1 MAVLPDK
8 QRAVQ
13 LVGPDKLVFTDSKPV
28 AGPGA
33 HQLLCKVEAV
43 GLCFS
48 DLKLLKQFSKHVRKG
63 PVVSGVEQAVL
74 DQIPSYV
81 PGELPAVPGHEAVVR
96 VVAVGN
102 EAGDFEPGQRF
113 LVQTDY
119 RWLPTAGANAAFGY
133 NFEGA
138 LQEYVL
144 MDTRVVTSPEGE
156 SMLLGVSEHL
166 SASAVA
172 MVEPWACVEDA
183 YACPQRQNLK
193 DGGRLLIAADIEPTR
208 EAVSEL
214 LADHHRPGEIT
225 WLSRFS
231 PPDALAGRV
240 IRATDLGELAEAAF
254 DDVVYFGSDARKV
267 ELLFGKVAAG
277 GLVNIA
283 LCGGRLDRDV
293 AAMVGRVHYGQ
304 VRIVGTTGR
313 RPAASLQYIPET
325 GEIRIGDRI
334 HVIGAGGPMG
344 MMHVIR
350 SICHGTEGVGVV
362 AGDLDRA
369 RLNNLSRIAAPL
381 AKKEGIAYSAYD
393 TAGSHAADSF
403 DYTILMVPAPELV
416 GRAVHSTARGGVINI
431 FAGIPAT
438 VTAKIDLNGYIKKQ
452 LYFVGTSGSVL
463 EDMKRVLSR
472 LERGSLDT
480 NVCVAAVC
488 GLEGAV
494 EGIRAVEDRRVSGK
508 IVVYPACKG
517 LPLTQSNELEEQIPG
532 LGDAMPDGLWTKQ
545 AEEIL
550 LAAYQR

>member
-1 MAVLPDK
+1 
-8 QRAVQ
+8 
-13 LVGPDKLVFTDSKPV
+13 
-28 AGPGA
+28 
-33 HQLLCKVEAV
+33 
-43 GLCFS
+43 
-48 DLKLLKQFSKHVRKG
+48 
-63 PVVSGVEQAVL
+63 
-74 DQIPSYV
+74 
-81 PGELPAVPGHEAVVR
+81 
-96 VVAVGN
+96 
-102 EAGDFEPGQRF
+102 
-113 LVQTDY
+113 
-119 RWLPTAGANAAFGY
+119 
-133 NFEGA
+133 
-138 LQEYVL
+138 
-144 MDTRVVTSPEGE
+144 
-156 SMLLGVSEHL
+156 
-166 SASAVA
+166 
-172 MVEPWACVEDA
+172 
-183 YACPQRQNLK
+183 
-193 DGGRLLIAADIEPTR
+193 LLIAADIEPTR

-225 WLSRFS
+225 WVSPLS
-231 PPDALAGRV
+231 PPDALASRV
-240 IRATDLGELAEAAF
+240 IAAADLGELAEAAF
-254 DDVVYFGSDARKV
+254 DDVIYFGSNAGKV
-267 ELLFGKVAAG
+267 EMLFGKVAAG
-277 GLVNIA
+277 GLVNIT

-313 RPAASLQYIPET
+313 RPAASLEYIPET
-325 GEIRIGDRI
+325 GEIRAGDRI

-350 SICHGTEGVGVV
+350 SICHGTEGVSVV

-393 TAGSHAADSF
+393 TAGGHAADSF

-416 GRAVHSTARGGVINI
+416 GRAVRSTARGGVINI

-438 VTAKIDLNGYIKKQ
+438 VTAKIDLNAYIEKQ

-494 EGIRAVEDRRVSGK
+494 EGIRSVEDRKVSGK

-517 LPLTQSNELEEQIPG
+517 LALAQLNELEGQIPEFAG
-532 LGDAMPDGLWTKQ
+532 SMPDGTWTGR